1 MTTLVLDPHQSRLV
15 ASETDQVR
23 VVDDSGRELGVL
35 LVNPVDDEAPQLD
48 RATLEELARRLA
60 DPVDNL
66 PTTAEVIQRIKERA
80 IR

>member
-1 MTTLVLDPHQSRLV
+1 MTTLVLNPHQSRLV
-15 ASETDQVR
+15 AGETDQVR

-35 LVNPVDDEAPQLD
+35 LVNPGDDEPPQLD

-60 DPVDNL
+60 DPVGDW